1 MQKQFRLYS
10 SLFCTALVLGAL
22 LALLIRPHAPSSA
35 PSAVAHAVAI
45 PIKNIPVE
53 FLDNAFR
60 ALLPWQTATGTRI
73 ILIPHHMV
81 AAKEIASLVAA
92 TPKPSV
98 IYYLAP
104 DHFNT
109 GKLSFS
115 TVNAVFMHEAGNV
128 RTADAA
134 VQDLLRQTPSLAI
147 DTRVFETDPS
157 SLGPMPILARAW
169 PDVPIVPILAHTSV
183 TGTEELALSRI
194 LAERLKNDPDALFVS
209 SVDFSHEA
217 PPSIAK
223 VRDVASEKAL
233 RSLDADVASKLYLDA
248 PSVFAVTM
256 QVAQSLSLNH
266 VTIHAHTHS
275 AEILHA
281 HDDRD
286 STSHFYASFAPLTT
300 NK

>member
-1 MQKQFRLYS
+1 MRTRFRLYVV
-10 SLFCTALVLGAL
+10 LFVGAVGLGAL
-22 LALLIRPHAPSSA
+22 LALFVMPSAPPSA
-35 PSAVAHAVAI
+35 PSNASSALAI

-53 FLDNAFR
+53 FLENAFR
-60 ALLPWQTATGTRI
+60 SLLPWQTATGTRI

-92 TPKPSV
+92 TPSPSV

-109 GKLSFS
+109 GRLSFS
-115 TVNAVFMHEAGNV
+115 TVNAVFTHEAGNV
-128 RTADAA
+128 RTSDAA
-134 VQDLLRQTPSLAI
+134 VQDLLRQIPSLAI
-147 DTRVFETDPS
+147 DARVFETDPS

-169 PDVPIVPILAHTSV
+169 PNVPIVPILAHTSV
-183 TGTEELALSRI
+183 TGTEELALSQALI
-194 LAERLKNDPDALFVS
+194 DRLKNDPNALLVS

-217 PPSIAK
+217 PPSVAK
-223 VRDVASEKAL
+223 VRDKASEAAL

-256 QVAQSLSLNH
+256 QVAQSLDLKQ

-275 AEILHA
+275 AEILQA
-281 HDDRD
+281 HDDHD
-286 STSHFYASFAPLTT
+286 STSHFYASFAPL
-300 NK
+300 NND